1 MSAANNWVDAL
12 SVATRRCRCT
22 RHSGFF
28 DFFSWISGLFCSVRV
43 YLSGRHGHTSARH
56 PPKFPSHGAV
66 VSSVAAILVPHVRRA
81 ASLFSKKKKGRGRP
95 IERFQLPVRNSSA
108 EEKPPSRN
116 QVRLISP
123 FKTVAPT
130 NGRGLAFGGRA
141 LIDDWQSLQM
151 NSIHWQK
158 SRKEL
163 EAEPRKSLRSLRN
176 GISQAKKVTWIT
188 DHG

>member
-1 MSAANNWVDAL
+1 MSLHSPLGVLWFFFLNFRPFLFRACVSLRSTRTHKCTTPAEVSEPRRSRLL
-12 SVATRRCRCT
+12 SR
-22 RHSGFF
+22 
-28 DFFSWISGLFCSVRV
+28 
-43 YLSGRHGHTSARH
+43 RH
-56 PPKFPSHGAV
+56 PSPARSPGCEF
-66 VSSVAAILVPHVRRA
+66 I
-81 ASLFSKKKKGRGRP
+81 FQKKKGRGRP